1 MFTGDKH
8 KFKAYEHIFKGGE
21 HKFTA
26 RKHKIISAFLICLH
40 NMNSY
45 MWDALLFKRGI
56 YSYESCRIM
65 LFLKLSI

>member
-8 KFKAYEHIFKGGE
+8 KFKGGEHIFKGGE

-26 RKHKIISAFLICLH
+26 RKHKIISAFLICLR

-56 YSYESCRIM
+56 YSYELSCIM
-65 LFLKLSI
+65 

>member
-1 MFTGDKH
+1 MFMGGELVFKGD
-8 KFKAYEHIFKGGE
+8 ELIFKGGE

-26 RKHKIISAFLICLH
+26 RKHKIISAFLICLR

-56 YSYESCRIM
+56 YSYESCCTM